1 MSSGHGA
8 APSQARGRA
17 RGPSCRPLDRAK
29 DQAITAAVVDVLAR
43 LGYSGFTMDEVALA
57 AGVGKAAI
65 YRRWSSKTDLLVS
78 YTEESI
84 EGTLD
89 VSDTGSLRNDLV
101 VLLRS
106 AVVHFN
112 GPAGRANRALLS
124 AVHDDP
130 MLAAAYH
137 AGPMAQWTAA
147 FREIFD
153 RAARR
158 GEIGPA
164 VAWSVAAETGAAI
177 VVQRWLLWGAHIDE
191 ALVTAV
197 VDDVVPPIGRTGARG
212 ADVRTSLRPG
222 PPAAGSRGDSRIR
235 RDRRR
240 AGPRRQAARNRD
252 RSPMS
257 RVHPPK
263 FLPDAGGRGGVT
275 AADPA
280 PVPVSARS
288 GAR

>member
-1 MSSGHGA
+1 MASGQGA
-8 APSQARGRA
+8 GPLHV
-17 RGPSCRPLDRAK
+17 RGPAGGPGRRPLDRAR
-29 DQAITAAVVDVLAR
+29 DQAIMAAVVDVLAR
-43 LGYSGFTMDEVALA
+43 LGHSGFTMDEVALA

-78 YTEESI
+78 YTEESM

-101 VLLRS
+101 VLLSS

-130 MLAAAYH
+130 VLAAAYQ
-137 AGPMAQWTAA
+137 AGPVAQWDAA
-147 FREIFD
+147 FQQVFD

-164 VAWSVAAETGAAI
+164 AASSVAAEAGAAI
-177 VVQRWLLWGAHIDE
+177 LVQRWLLWGAHIDE

-197 VDDVVPPIGRTGARG
+197 VDDVMLP
-212 ADVRTSLRPG
+212 LL
-222 PPAAGSRGDSRIR
+222 
-235 RDRRR
+235 RDR
-240 AGPRRQAARNRD
+240 AG
-252 RSPMS
+252 
-257 RVHPPK
+257 
-263 FLPDAGGRGGVT
+263 T
-275 AADPA
+275 
-280 PVPVSARS
+280 
-288 GAR
+288 